1 MKDSRSA
8 DDSKTEAG
16 STRKYCVH
24 QKANTMRADA
34 ILGLVRR
41 LIAHEARASQH
52 QNDPGQD
59 QEPIRQNQEAVERV
73 LNKLRLHLS
82 KTIGQEGFRTLLAR
96 ALTLT
101 TPQFPNLGSI
111 QINADGSL
119 NGMPGTAGVHSKIT
133 QNEAQNTQS
142 YETPSTAII
151 ANPTEGATALLAHL
165 IALLV
170 TFIGEDL
177 TLRILSTLWPELAF
191 IEN

>member
-1 MKDSRSA
+1 
-8 DDSKTEAG
+8 
-16 STRKYCVH
+16 
-24 QKANTMRADA
+24 MRADA

-41 LIAHEARASQH
+41 LIAHESRASQ
-52 QNDPGQD
+52 N
-59 QEPIRQNQEAVERV
+59 QELIRQNQESVVLLQEAQIQEAQTEAVERA

-96 ALTLT
+96 ALALT

-119 NGMPGTAGVHSKIT
+119 NGLPGTAGAHSKIT
-133 QNEAQNTQS
+133 QNEAQSTQS
-142 YETPSTAII
+142 YETPSTATM
-151 ANPTEGATALLAHL
+151 ANPIEGATALLAHL

-177 TLRILSTLWPELAF
+177 TLRILSALWPELAF
-191 IEN
+191 IET

>member
-1 MKDSRSA
+1 
-8 DDSKTEAG
+8 
-16 STRKYCVH
+16 
-24 QKANTMRADA
+24 MRANA

-73 LNKLRLHLS
+73 LNKLHLHLS

-96 ALTLT
+96 ALALT
-101 TPQFPNLGSI
+101 TPQFSNLGSI
-111 QINADGSL
+111 QINADGSV
-119 NGMPGTAGVHSKIT
+119 NGLPVTAGAHSKIT

-142 YETPSTAII
+142 YETPSNETPSTATT
-151 ANPTEGATALLAHL
+151 ADSTEGTTALLAHL

-170 TFIGEDL
+170 IFIGEDL
-177 TLRILSTLWPELAF
+177 TLRILSTLWPEVAF
-191 IEN
+191 IET